1 LERNSLRK
9 IIEKMSIITSQLKYQ
24 YVGNTPFHFPDL
36 NCKSNESWLL
46 LGNSGSGKTTFLH
59 LIAGILKPT
68 DGKITIENTNLWEL
82 GGQKMDAFRG
92 KNIGLMLQTPQFLKA
107 LTLGENLLL
116 AQKLAGI
123 KKDKSTAKQVLDQ
136 LGLGG
141 YWDKY
146 TFELSQGEQQRAA
159 LARAVLH
166 APKVILADEPTAAL
180 DDINTKKTVDLLDT
194 YAKEVGATLLIVT
207 HDQRLKEHYKNQVLI
222 V

>member
-1 LERNSLRK
+1 
-9 IIEKMSIITSQLKYQ
+9 MSIITSQLKYQ
-24 YVGNTPFHFPDL
+24 YTGNTPFHFPDL

-68 DGKITIENTNLWEL
+68 DGNITIENTNLWEL
-82 GGQKMDAFRG
+82 SGQKMDAFRG

-123 KKDKSTAKQVLDQ
+123 KKDKSTAKQLLDQ

-180 DDINTKKTVDLLDT
+180 DDINTEKTVDLLDT

-222 V
+222 G

>member
-1 LERNSLRK
+1 
-9 IIEKMSIITSQLKYQ
+9 MSIITSQLKYQ
-24 YVGNTPFHFPDL
+24 YAGNTPFHFPDL

-82 GGQKMDAFRG
+82 TGQKMDAFRG

-123 KKDKSTAKQVLDQ
+123 KKDKSTAKQLLDQ

-222 V
+222 G